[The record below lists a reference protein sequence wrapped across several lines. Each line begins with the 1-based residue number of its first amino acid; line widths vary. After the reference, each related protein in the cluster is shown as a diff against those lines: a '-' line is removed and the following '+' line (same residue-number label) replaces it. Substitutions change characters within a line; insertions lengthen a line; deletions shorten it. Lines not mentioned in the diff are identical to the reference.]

1 MSTMMVQMILIVFN
15 AILLGNLFFY
25 IKLLL
30 KYSLECDAGLATDCS
45 SCNSSDFRELNTTGE
60 CTCISGY
67 YEYNDGTNDPYCLQ
81 CYSSW

>member
-1 MSTMMVQMILIVFN
+1 MPSM
-15 AILLGNLFFY
+15 LFFLVNWFLS

-45 SCNSSDFRELNTTGE
+45 SCNSSDFRKLNITTGE